1 MKKEYGNGIKEEREY
16 DGGRRL
22 KKQIFGKAGQILQ
35 ELENG
40 WNGMGMKIF
49 ERRMPEGLSDNYRYD
64 SAYRLIEAKL
74 GMTDPS
80 NPGSFKERKEY
91 ILDFLDNIRKILEE
105 GGKVEEIRTEV
116 NSMNQYTRFGEI
128 SLRYDMRGNLI
139 EKGGLTL
146 KIVFTVSI

>member
-1 MKKEYGNGIKEEREY
+1 
-16 DGGRRL
+16 
-22 KKQIFGKAGQILQ
+22 
-35 ELENG
+35 
-40 WNGMGMKIF
+40 MGMKRF
-49 ERRMPEGLSDNYRYD
+49 ERRMPEGLSDTYRYD

-74 GMTDPS
+74 GVTDPS

-116 NSMNQYTRFGEI
+116 NSMNQYTRFGEKE
-128 SLRYDMRGNLI
+128 LRYDRRGNLI